1 MRGLKTLFLRIFLW
15 LWLAMLAVGVVLVVT
30 SPFFTQSR
38 SRVDRWQQGAERW
51 AEERTN
57 RTVQRIA
64 QGGPA
69 VPSGGGQQ
77 EHSHRGAPTFVFD
90 EEGCEVE
97 GREAPPEAV
106 ELARRVAASGEGEV
120 LRRGGLH
127 IVARPARDPEGRTY
141 VVVTALHRPPRPV
154 DLLEPSALGWRV
166 AVLALVVGGLSFGLA
181 RYLAAPVRALR
192 GAAQRL
198 RDGDLAARV
207 GGRVVRRRDEIGELA
222 RDFDAMAERL
232 ESLLGSQRRL
242 LRDVSHEL
250 RSPLARLRVAL
261 ELARGRAGTEAAG
274 PLDRMERE
282 AGRMDELIG
291 QLLLL
296 ERLAAGQ
303 PAGEP
308 ERLELG
314 SLLAEVVDDASF
326 EAGAAGVEVMLGA
339 APPVFLHGRPGLL
352 RSALDNVLRNAIRF
366 APRGTA
372 VEVEIAASDGEAVVS
387 VRDLGPGV
395 PAAHLAVLF
404 EPFARVADARERAT
418 GGAGLGLAITRRAVE
433 LHGGT
438 VSASN
443 HPDGGLRV
451 ELRLP
456 LGGPAAAERG

>member
-1 MRGLKTLFLRIFLW
+1 MKTLFLRIFLW

-51 AEERTN
+51 AEERAN

-64 QGGPA
+64 EKGVGSPDGGEA
-69 VPSGGGQQ
+69 W
-77 EHSHRGAPTFVFD
+77 EHGRRGMPTFVFD
-90 EEGCEVE
+90 PGGREIE
-97 GREAPPEAV
+97 GREAPEEAA

-127 IVARPARDPEGRTY
+127 LVAKPVRDPEGCSY

-154 DLLEPSALGWRV
+154 DLLEPAALGWRV
-166 AVLALVVGGLSFGLA
+166 AVLALVVGALSFGLA

-232 ESLLGSQRRL
+232 EALLGSQRRL

-308 ERLELG
+308 EDLDLG
-314 SLLAEVVDDASF
+314 ALLDGVVDDASF
-326 EAGAAGVEVMLGA
+326 EAGAAGVEVRLGA
-339 APPVFLHGRPGLL
+339 TSAVRLRGRPGLL
-352 RSALDNVLRNAIRF
+352 RSAFDNVLRNAIRF

-372 VEVEIAASDGEAVVS
+372 IEVDLTLADKVATVR
-387 VRDLGPGV
+387 VRDCGSGV
-395 PAAHLAVLF
+395 PAEHLGSLF
-404 EPFARVADARERAT
+404 EPFARVAEARERAS

-433 LHGGT
+433 LHGGGVT
-438 VSASN
+438 ARN
-443 HPDGGLRV
+443 HPEGGLEV
-451 ELRLP
+451 VLELP
-456 LGGPAAAERG
+456 VAPAAATDRGRG

>member
-1 MRGLKTLFLRIFLW
+1 MKTLFLRIFLW

-38 SRVDRWQQGAERW
+38 SRVDRWQEGAERW
-51 AEERTN
+51 AEERAN
-57 RTVQRIA
+57 RAVQRIA
-64 QGGPA
+64 RFGVGPSEDGGA
-69 VPSGGGQQ
+69 W
-77 EHSHRGAPTFVFD
+77 EHGRRGMPTFVFD
-90 EEGCEVE
+90 ESGREVE
-97 GREAPPEAV
+97 GRDPPPEAA

-127 IVARPARDPEGRTY
+127 VVAKPARDPESRSY

-166 AVLALVVGGLSFGLA
+166 AVLALVVGALSFGLA

-198 RDGDLAARV
+198 RDGDLTARV

-232 ESLLGSQRRL
+232 ETLLGSQRRL

-303 PAGEP
+303 AAGEP
-308 ERLELG
+308 ERLDLTA
-314 SLLAEVVDDASF
+314 LLAGVVDDASF
-326 EAGAAGVEVMLGA
+326 EAGAAGVEVNLGT
-339 APPVFLHGRPGLL
+339 APPVLLHGRSGLL

-372 VEVEIAASDGEAVVS
+372 VEVELAAGDKEVVVS
-387 VRDLGPGV
+387 VRDRGPGV
-395 PAAHLAVLF
+395 PAEHLGALF

-418 GGAGLGLAITRRAVE
+418 GGAGLGLAITKRAVE
-433 LHGGT
+433 LHGGS
-438 VSASN
+438 VAARN
-443 HPDGGLRV
+443 HAEGGLEV
-451 ELRLP
+451 VLELP
-456 LGGPAAAERG
+456 VAPAGAADRGRG